1 MFKGLRRLFYP
12 HSSNNYKAE
21 ILHPAG
27 LCVLIAFFLLFQSFF
42 NLSVNFAPGVL
53 GFASDITPEQIVEL
67 TNEKR
72 LAKGITSLKI
82 NEKLSKAARAKAADM
97 FALNYWAHISPRGVK
112 PWQFITDNGYHYLYA
127 GENLARDFS
136 NSGNVITA
144 WMNSPSHRQNLLSE
158 KYKDIGVAVVDGV
171 LQGQETTLIVQLF
184 GTSQEKPQLIQ
195 PVGAET
201 KATAAAVLS
210 KSVFGK
216 KNLPLLNSFDI
227 TKSLTLAV
235 VILLFIVLA
244 LDGFVVYKKKKTRI
258 SGHNFIHGTFIAIL
272 IIMILL
278 IQKGVIL

>member
-216 KNLPLLNSFDI
+216 KNLW
-227 TKSLTLAV
+227 
-235 VILLFIVLA
+235 
-244 LDGFVVYKKKKTRI
+244 
-258 SGHNFIHGTFIAIL
+258 
-272 IIMILL
+272 
-278 IQKGVIL
+278 